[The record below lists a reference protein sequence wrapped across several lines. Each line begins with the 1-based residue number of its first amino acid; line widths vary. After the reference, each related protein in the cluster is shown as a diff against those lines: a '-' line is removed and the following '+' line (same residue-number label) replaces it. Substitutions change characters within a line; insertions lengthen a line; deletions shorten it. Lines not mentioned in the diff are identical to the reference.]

1 MDIRILYCG
10 MCGGR
15 DCADR
20 ASAEISKRFGVM
32 PVLEDVGKGR
42 FEVVLDGRT
51 IFSKG
56 ELGRFPRPGEIVKL
70 LRGQK

>member
-1 MDIRILYCG
+1 
-10 MCGGR
+10 
-15 DCADR
+15 
-20 ASAEISKRFGVM
+20 M